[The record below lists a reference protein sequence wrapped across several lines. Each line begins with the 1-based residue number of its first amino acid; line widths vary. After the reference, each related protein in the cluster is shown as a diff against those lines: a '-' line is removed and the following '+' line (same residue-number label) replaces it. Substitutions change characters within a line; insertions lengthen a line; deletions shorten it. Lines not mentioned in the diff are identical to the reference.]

1 MNNKIPKELAERQ
14 EQQRQNTVNTVRKAI
29 EDLSAE
35 GHKIT
40 IKLLI
45 EYTGLSRSVFAKEH
59 IKAILTENGIGG
71 KTNSHHTPKNK
82 DACKEKLTGVI
93 NKQKAIIEQL
103 KEENR
108 ELNAECEL
116 LRGKIFELMH
126 K

>member
-1 MNNKIPKELAERQ
+1 MNNKIPKELIERQ
-14 EQQRQNTVNTVRKAI
+14 EQQRQDTINCVRRAI
-29 EDLSAE
+29 EDLSSE

-59 IKAILTENGIGG
+59 IKAVLVENGIGI
-71 KTNSHHTPKNK
+71 KKDCSHKPKE
-82 DACKEKLTGVI
+82 DTCKEKLMAVI
-93 NKQKAIIEQL
+93 NKQKTIIEQL

-116 LRGKIFELMH
+116 LRGRIFELMQ